1 MCEVRMKKKKKF
13 ELGKVLDVAMRLHQT
28 TCIYCVYKVNDV
40 QNQNVAVHNEDTYN
54 WSLHGT
60 KIFLLD
66 FNWYRIYSEPDSI
79 FQKKDKTVFGP
90 LTVK

>member
-28 TCIYCVYKVNDV
+28 TCICCVYKVNDV

-54 WSLHGT
+54 
-60 KIFLLD
+60 
-66 FNWYRIYSEPDSI
+66 
-79 FQKKDKTVFGP
+79 
-90 LTVK
+90 